1 MKIIIFCCTFMV
13 FTTSNVKAQTT
24 KNIDHINQLWF
35 GYVNQIRVSNKWE
48 LWTDVNLR
56 TKRKFVNNFSVGIAR
71 LGITYYISPTIKL
84 RAGFAWIDYFPGDN
98 HKNITQPEH
107 RPWQQIQ
114 WQTKYGK
121 NTMVQSLGL
130 EERFRRKIL
139 NDDELARGYNF
150 NYRVR
155 YNLRF
160 EIPLDKKEKT
170 PGNLSLVAYD
180 EIDINAGKEIVNN
193 YFDQN
198 RLYAGLK
205 FRTGASTNVQLGY
218 LNIFQQ
224 QSAGNQYKSV
234 QLIRLFFYQNIDLR
248 HNPSVEVTT
257 SRY

>member
-1 MKIIIFCCTFMV
+1 MV

-198 RLYAGLK
+198 RFFVGLK
-205 FRTGASTNVQLGY
+205 YQTGLHSNLQFGY
-218 LNIFQQ
+218 MNLFQQ
-224 QSAGNQYKSV
+224 LAAGNKYRNINV
-234 QLIRLFFYQNIDLR
+234 MRLFFFQNLDLR
-248 HNPSVEVTT
+248 KKAS
-257 SRY
+257 

>member
-1 MKIIIFCCTFMV
+1 MV
-13 FTTSNVKAQTT
+13 FATSNVKAQIT
-24 KNIDHINQLWF
+24 KNTDHINQLWF
-35 GYVNQIRVSNKWE
+35 GYVNQIRLSNKWE

-56 TKRKFVNNFSVGIAR
+56 TKTKFINNFSVGIAR

-160 EIPLDKKEKT
+160 EIPLEKKEKT

-224 QSAGNQYKSV
+224 QSASNQYKSI

-257 SRY
+257 SR